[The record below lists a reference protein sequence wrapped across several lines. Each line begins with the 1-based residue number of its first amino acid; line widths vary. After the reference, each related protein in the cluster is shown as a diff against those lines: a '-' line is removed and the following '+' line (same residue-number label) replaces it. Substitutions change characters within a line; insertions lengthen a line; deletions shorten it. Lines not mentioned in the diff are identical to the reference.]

1 MTGLACGAMR
11 FAYWRPTAL
20 RDEEKLD
27 EARKLLYEV
36 LAEGN
41 EEQVGVAR
49 NILEQLDED

>member
-1 MTGLACGAMR
+1 MT
-11 FAYWRPTAL
+11 L
-20 RDEEKLD
+20 RDEEKHD

-49 NILEQLDED
+49 NILEQLDS

>member
-49 NILEQLDED
+49 NILEQLDG